1 MRRGSISLS
10 AVFWVKATAVLNA
23 AADQPRES
31 GMTPGETS
39 YGGPPTGTTLH
50 IKRPRE
56 RRTALSNH
64 CHRRRR
70 RRHSFRFNFFPLAPY
85 SSLFFFL
92 NARDLG
98 IRPSAFLPLSICD
111 PPIFLPCHR
120 FSLSPTFRFFF
131 CSPLIRVSSFIMLV
145 HLPFKSFPLFS
156 FVYFVLP
163 AEPFIRFLFVI
174 RIIN

>member
-1 MRRGSISLS
+1 MECIGAGELIAGLWRSSHTPHIDDNDDDRDYKRDEWFSVRRGSISLS

-111 PPIFLPCHR
+111 PPIFLPR
-120 FSLSPTFRFFF
+120 
-131 CSPLIRVSSFIMLV
+131 
-145 HLPFKSFPLFS
+145 
-156 FVYFVLP
+156 
-163 AEPFIRFLFVI
+163 
-174 RIIN
+174 